1 MNMIAAFL
9 IINVIVL
16 RVLVVLPEHGKA
28 VCSCVETINELKEPF
43 P

>member
-16 RVLVVLPEHGKA
+16 RVLVVLPEHGKG
-28 VCSCVETINELKEPF
+28 CMQLC
-43 P
+43 